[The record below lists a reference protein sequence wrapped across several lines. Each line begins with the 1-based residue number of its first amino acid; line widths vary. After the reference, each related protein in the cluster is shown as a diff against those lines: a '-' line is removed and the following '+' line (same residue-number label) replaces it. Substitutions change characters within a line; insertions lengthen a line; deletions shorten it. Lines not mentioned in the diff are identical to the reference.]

1 MGGECVKWPWFCIA
15 RYAISAIHGFDLY
28 HTSFTAV
35 LILLA
40 RVDLLVLRQH
50 SLMHGTD
57 SNNLQLQSALPK
69 HLCVF
74 ALLYSC
80 EGGWCHEQNRLLCN
94 MIRQLG
100 FTAYEGFASVVT
112 VGSGKAA
119 EQPLQGLPTF
129 QVPGATQELK
139 GTHMVSHSL
148 QQVGSRAILC
158 ESSS

>member
-1 MGGECVKWPWFCIA
+1 MGGECVKWPRLCIA
-15 RYAISAIHGFDLY
+15 RYAISAIHGFKVF

-50 SLMHGTD
+50 PLIHVTY

-112 VGSGKAA
+112 AGSGKAA
-119 EQPLQGLPTF
+119 EQPLQGMPTF

-139 GTHMVSHSL
+139 GTHMVSHCL
-148 QQVGSRAILC
+148 YEICIKYAQ
-158 ESSS
+158 